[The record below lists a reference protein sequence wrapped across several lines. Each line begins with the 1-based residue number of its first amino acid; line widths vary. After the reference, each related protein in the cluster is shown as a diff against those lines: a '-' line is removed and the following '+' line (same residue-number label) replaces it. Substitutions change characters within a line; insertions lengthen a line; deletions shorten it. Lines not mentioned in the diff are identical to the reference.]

1 MLTSLGKLSTESQ
14 AIQEQIHKLAE
25 SKLMPALKEAW
36 TDLKKAVPTLEA
48 VRWEQYTPYF
58 NDGETCTFSLHG
70 VHFKLNSV
78 KEGAKADYDDDFF
91 DSYSIKNVGLTES
104 QVEVLQSF
112 EEELGHLEE
121 LLEEAI
127 GDHMQVTLNAEG
139 IETEE
144 YSHD

>member
-14 AIQEQIHKLAE
+14 AIQEQIHKLAQ
-25 SKLMPALKEAW
+25 SKLMPALKEAF
-36 TDLKKAVPTLEA
+36 TDLKKAIPTLEA
-48 VRWEQYTPYF
+48 VKWHQYTPYF
-58 NDGETCTFSLHG
+58 NDGDTCTFSLHG
-70 VHFKLNSV
+70 VYFRFEGV
-78 KEGAKADYDDDFF
+78 KEDAGDYEDGFLDT
-91 DSYSIKNVGLTES
+91 YTIKIANLTNVQMEILEN
-104 QVEVLQSF
+104 F

-127 GDHMQVTLNAEG
+127 GDHMEVTLNAEG